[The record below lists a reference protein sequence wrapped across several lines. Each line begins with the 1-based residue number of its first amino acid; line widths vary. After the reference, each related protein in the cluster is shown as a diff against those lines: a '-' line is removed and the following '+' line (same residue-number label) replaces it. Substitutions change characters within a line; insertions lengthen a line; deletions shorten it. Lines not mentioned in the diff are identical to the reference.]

1 MKIKKLVLALLA
13 AGLSAGVLTSAHA
26 DDAARIKALEDQLQI
41 LQKAIAELKGNMS
54 TKKEV
59 ADLTD
64 QVTLQGKEAVV
75 LGDMANSFRMPGSET
90 SVRVYGFVEG
100 DLIKDFKGTAPGDMF
115 TNVMEQPLNKT
126 NPTTGKSVMT
136 AQTSRFG
143 FETSTPTA
151 LGPVHTQLEA
161 DFYAYAGSKDVV
173 KGVDFINQTTATTSV
188 SDNNR
193 DRLRV
198 RHAYGEYAGW
208 LIGKTWS
215 TFMDLDDGPET
226 VDFNGPV
233 GQPFSRPV
241 QIRYTY
247 NTPTGASFKIA
258 LENPSDGAKRPNLV
272 LSASKSYDWGAAFN
286 ARFISHEQR
295 SGDISKNGS
304 GWGIGGSYK
313 LTDSL
318 TVMGQYAAV
327 DGDNDNA
334 LMMGANYPDWSTG
347 AMLLDK
353 SRGYVLGLTNVFNS
367 QWRSTLAYGSV
378 ESQINANEVYAG
390 LGWPGNQ
397 SLKQWHLNFFYTPI
411 KNVDLGAE
419 YIGGKRTTYGGDV
432 GDLSRLNLL
441 GRYSFN

>member
-1 MKIKKLVLALLA
+1 MKVKKLVLAMLA
-13 AGLSAGVLTSAHA
+13 AGMSAGFMASAHA
-26 DDAARIKALEDQLQI
+26 DDAARIKALEDQLQL
-41 LQKAIAELKGNMS
+41 LQKAIAELKSTMP

-64 QVTLQGKEAVV
+64 QVQLQGKEAVV
-75 LGDMANSFRMPGSET
+75 LGDMGNSFRMPGSET

-100 DLIKDFKGTAPGDMF
+100 DLIKDFKATAPHDMF
-115 TNVMEQPLNKT
+115 TNLPEQYLNNEGK
-126 NPTTGKSVMT
+126 PTGKTALT

-151 LGPVHTQLEA
+151 LGPVHTQLEG
-161 DFYAYAGSKDVV
+161 DFYAYGD
-173 KGVDFINQTTATTSV
+173 GTT
-188 SDNNR
+188 R

-226 VDFNGPV
+226 VDFNGPI

-247 NTPTGASFKIA
+247 NTPTGASFKAA
-258 LENPSDGAKRPNLV
+258 LENPSDGSNRPNLV
-272 LSASKSYDWGAAFN
+272 LTASKSYDWGAAFN
-286 ARFISHEQR
+286 VRFVSHEQR
-295 SGDISKNGS
+295 SGSVSTTGA
-304 GWGIGGSYK
+304 GYGFGGSYK

-318 TVMGQYAAV
+318 TFMGQYAQV
-327 DGDNDNA
+327 DGDNDGA
-334 LMMGANYPDWSTG
+334 LMMGANYPVLDAGGTSL
-347 AMLLDK
+347 LLDK
-353 SRGYVLGLTNVFNS
+353 SRGYVLGLTNTFS
-367 QWRSTLAYGSV
+367 PQLRATLAYGSV
-378 ESQINANEVYAG
+378 ESQFGAADPYVEAYG
-390 LGWPGNQ
+390 LSGNK

-411 KNVDLGAE
+411 KNVDLGVE
-419 YIGGKRTTYGGDV
+419 LIQGTRTTYGGDV
-432 GDLSRLNLL
+432 GDLSRVNLL

>member
-1 MKIKKLVLALLA
+1 MKVKKLVLAMLA
-13 AGLSAGVLTSAHA
+13 AGMSAGFMASAHA
-26 DDAARIKALEDQLQI
+26 DDAARIKALEDQLQL
-41 LQKAIAELKGNMS
+41 LQKAIAELKS
-54 TKKEV
+54 TMPTQKQV
-59 ADLTD
+59 SDLAD
-64 QVTLQGKEAVV
+64 QVELQGKESVV

-115 TNVMEQPLNKT
+115 TNMPEQPLGS
-126 NPTTGKSVMT
+126 NPTSGKTAMT

-151 LGPVHTQLEA
+151 LGPVHTQLEG
-161 DFYAYAGSKDVV
+161 DFYAYG
-173 KGVDFINQTTATTSV
+173 GTT
-188 SDNNR
+188 R

-208 LIGKTWS
+208 LVGKTWS

-226 VDFNGPV
+226 ADFNGPI
-233 GQPFSRPV
+233 GMPFSRPV

-247 NTPTGASFKIA
+247 NTPTGASFKVA
-258 LENPSDGAKRPNLV
+258 LENPTDGANRPNLV
-272 LSASKSYDWGAAFN
+272 LAASKSYDWGGAFN
-286 ARFISHEQR
+286 VRFISHEQR
-295 SGDISKNGS
+295 SGDVSKNGS
-304 GWGIGGSYK
+304 GYGIGGSYK

-318 TVMGQYAAV
+318 TVMGQYASV
-327 DGDNDNA
+327 DADDGNI
-334 LMMGANYPDWSTG
+334 MYGANYPDSSTG
-347 AMLLDK
+347 AILMDK

-367 QWRSTLAYGSV
+367 QWRATLAYGSV
-378 ESQINANEVYAG
+378 ESQIGSTDPYVIAYESTNSPS
-390 LGWPGNQ
+390 LGNK

-419 YIGGKRTTYGGDV
+419 LIGGTRTTFDGKTGDM
-432 GDLSRLNLL
+432 SRVNLL